1 MEFFQITGSH
11 DYEDGNA
18 KGLVGAPVIRIGTR
32 KTRGK
37 YIAGTVETPV
47 TTYVLQKV
55 TLKILNKSR
64 DHFTTCCC
72 YFTICLRPNSTLI
85 ASTYHL

>member
-18 KGLVGAPVIRIGTR
+18 KGLVSAPVIRIGTR

-47 TTYVLQKV
+47 RVQLMFYRRSL
-55 TLKILNKSR
+55 
-64 DHFTTCCC
+64 
-72 YFTICLRPNSTLI
+72 
-85 ASTYHL
+85 